1 MNRLIGLLLIA
12 GMIVSC
18 SAQKKEF
25 TPSYSKAD
33 FEKELNGKKTTLFT
47 LKNEGGIIVTLTNYG
62 AKIVSV
68 FAPDKTGAIE
78 DVVLGYNSIDK
89 YVSGD
94 AEQGAVVGPYANRIA
109 NAQFEI
115 DGQVYQL
122 PQNNINA
129 CLHSGPE
136 SFYRQVY
143 DAKEIQTDD
152 GPAVEMTL
160 TSADGQWGFP
170 GNKNVKVTYTLT
182 KDNSLKIDY
191 EATTDKSCYFNLTN
205 HAYFNLKGEGMGDI
219 LDHVLV
225 IDANSSTAV
234 ADSQLIPTGEIVD
247 IRGTAMDFTT
257 PYVIGERIEDPMP
270 QLRMGGGYDH
280 NYILNKDQNGNE
292 LTLCASLYEPASG
305 RFLEC
310 FTTEPA
316 VQLYTGNFLTGSII
330 GKRGNP
336 YNYRN
341 GICLETQHYPDS
353 PHHPNFPNTLLKPGE
368 TFKSTTIYKFSVK
381 Q

>member
-1 MNRLIGLLLIA
+1 MKKLIGLLVIA

-18 SAQKKEF
+18 SAPKKEF

-33 FEKELNGKKTTLFT
+33 FEKEVNGKKTTLFT
-47 LKNEGGIIVTLTNYG
+47 LKNEAGIIVTLTNYG

-68 FAPDKTGAIE
+68 FAPDKNGAIE
-78 DVVLGYNSIDK
+78 DVVLGYKNIDG
-89 YVSGD
+89 YIAGD
-94 AEQGAVVGPYANRIA
+94 AGQGAVVGPYANRIA

-122 PQNNINA
+122 PQNNMQA
-129 CLHSGPE
+129 CLHSGKE

-143 DAKEIQTDD
+143 DAKEVPTAD
-152 GPAVEMTL
+152 GPSVEMTL
-160 TSADGQWGFP
+160 TSADGEWGFP

-182 KDNSLKIDY
+182 KDNGLKIDY
-191 EATTDKSCYFNLTN
+191 EATTDKSCFFNLTN
-205 HAYFNLKGEGMGDI
+205 HVYFNLKGEGMGDI
-219 LDHVLV
+219 LDHILV
-225 IDANSSTAV
+225 VDANSSTAV

-257 PYVIGERIEDPMP
+257 PHTVGERINDPMP
-270 QLRMGGGYDH
+270 QLKMGGGYDH

-292 LTLCASLYEPASG
+292 MTFCASLYEPVSG
-305 RFLEC
+305 RFMEC

-368 TFKSTTIYKFSVK
+368 TLKSTTIYKFSVK
-381 Q
+381 